1 MAWETLGEDT
11 ATSAVNELSVVPDDP
26 KVFNQI
32 LSHIFDTGGTIRNVY
47 RPDNDTGSNY
57 AKRESAN
64 GAADTTSTSD
74 TGMIVGA
81 SATAE
86 MRFNVGFLI
95 SVTAEEKM
103 MMLFETSENTAGAA
117 NAPDRVEHYSKWANT
132 VDESADI
139 RMSEDGTG
147 QYNTDSNLGVL
158 GDS

>member
-11 ATSAVNELSVVPDDP
+11 ATSAVSELNVVPDTP

-32 LSHIFDTGGTIRNVY
+32 LSHVFDTGGTIRNIY

-57 AKRESAN
+57 ARRQSAN
-64 GAADTTSTSD
+64 GAADTTGTSE
-74 TGMIVGA
+74 TGMIVGTA
-81 SATAE
+81 SAE

-117 NAPDRVEHYSKWANT
+117 NAPDRIESYSKWANT
-132 VDESADI
+132 VDTSGDI
-139 RMSEDGTG
+139 RMLEDGTG
-147 QYNTDSNLGVL
+147 QYDTDSNLGVL